1 MTFVLPNGTFH
12 GSGFWLLSEGGDPM
26 TRPST
31 PRFLAVFLAG
41 TVVAAQAPPGG
52 PGDLGP
58 GCVRPGLGFPPTMAE
73 PGAPGPAGRGPWWG
87 PQGPPIPR
95 FLNLTAAQE
104 KSVKAILERHMAV
117 QVGRHWALGAKEAAL
132 REGLE
137 DPGLSDAQL
146 RALLAAESEAK
157 LQAVLEERAVFLE
170 TYAVL
175 SPEQQAMALRLRQKL
190 QKEREAH
197 REVVEELCGPE
208 GPGPR
213 ALTGKSPGR

>member
-1 MTFVLPNGTFH
+1 M
-12 GSGFWLLSEGGDPM
+12 
-26 TRPST
+26 PS
-31 PRFLAVFLAG
+31 
-41 TVVAAQAPPGG
+41 
-52 PGDLGP
+52 
-58 GCVRPGLGFPPTMAE
+58 
-73 PGAPGPAGRGPWWG
+73 
-87 PQGPPIPR
+87 

-104 KSVKAILERHMAV
+104 KSVKAIRERHMTV
-117 QVGRHWALGAKEAAL
+117 QVGRHRALDAKEAAL

-197 REVVEELCGPE
+197 REVMDELRGPE
-208 GPGPR
+208 GLGPG
-213 ALTGKSPGR
+213 L